1 MSDVRQQPGTARAPG
16 AAQQRRQETSPVP
29 ADWAPVP
36 AITVAAISAAHGR
49 ELTDQT

>member
-1 MSDVRQQPGTARAPG
+1 MSDVQQQPGTTRAPG
-16 AAQQRRQETSPVP
+16 SGQQHSQEPSPVP
-29 ADWAPVP
+29 TGWARVL